1 MKLSSGSRSLR
12 FLGVIMVLIM
22 RASGADC
29 LQTSLGIRAPSAP
42 RATTSTGTDRRSP
55 FHKKVPSAGS
65 SSMLS
70 QISTLRGGAL
80 NLSPEALALAQT
92 LAPKVG
98 VLTSTFLYFAPAAT
112 VLQAVKDED
121 IGSLNTLPL
130 AIMSIVSVSWLA
142 YGIASRDAYVALSN
156 IAGAIGSAAYVLG
169 ILPLLAHRK
178 KQLRTTQGVV
188 LAGAASVLS
197 LWTYLGVSH
206 ASLERVCMLLGLF
219 ASGLFI
225 VLSGSPLSSIKSVI
239 ATRDSSSI
247 LGTLTAAQVV
257 NTVLWTAYGLA
268 IKDRF
273 VWGPNSVGLGLGL
286 VQLVLKLAFPAK
298 KQQVTAAAADV
309 SS

>member
-12 FLGVIMVLIM
+12 FLGVVMVLIM
-22 RASGADC
+22 GVSGADC
-29 LQTSLGIRAPSAP
+29 FQTSFGGRAPVH
-42 RATTSTGTDRRSP
+42 RATDTADKRSQL
-55 FHKKVPSAGS
+55 HKKAPSSVGTS
-65 SSMLS
+65 RMLS

-98 VLTSTFLYFAPAAT
+98 VLTSTFLYFAPAG
-112 VLQAVKDED
+112 AVIKAIKDDD

-130 AIMSIVSVSWLA
+130 ALMSIVSVSWLA
-142 YGIASRDAYVALSN
+142 YGVASRDVYVALSN

-169 ILPLLAHRK
+169 VLPLLAQRK
-178 KQLRTTQGVV
+178 RQLRTTQGVV

-206 ASLERVCMLLGLF
+206 APQARISTMLGLF

-225 VLSGSPLSSIKSVI
+225 ALSGSPLSSIKTVI

-257 NTVLWTAYGLA
+257 NTILWTAYGLA
-268 IKDRF
+268 ISDTF
-273 VWGPNSVGLGLGL
+273 VWGPNAVGLGLGL
-286 VQLVLKLAFPAK
+286 AQLALKLAFPAK
-298 KQQVTAAAADV
+298 KQPVAVAVAAA
-309 SS
+309 S